1 VTFQRREMVNVTQMC
16 MSGIIRVG
24 QWVTSVHKI
33 LKVLLWHQLVFI
45 VPATHELDF

>member
-1 VTFQRREMVNVTQMC
+1 MKWLMSPKCAC
-16 MSGIIRVG
+16 MAFVRVG
-24 QWVTSVHKI
+24 QWVTNVHKI